1 MKQIE
6 SEAIPSATATTATG
20 QSSHTIDPMTLSII
34 PSGLSSRGHT
44 QTNGGYSNVFY
55 RSLVVNMYT
64 SNFHNELKLHLRQGS
79 IELEGREGKF
89 SPKLSSSPPSTSLQ
103 ILNLKQVGAYH
114 LLNGILKKL
123 VSPLRTPHLIR
134 LTPPPPPPTTTPR

>member
-20 QSSHTIDPMTLSII
+20 QPSHTIDPMTLSII

-79 IELEGREGKF
+79 IELEGREGK
-89 SPKLSSSPPSTSLQ
+89 SSPPSTSLQ

-123 VSPLRTPHLIR
+123 VSPPRPPPLIR
-134 LTPPPPPPTTTPR
+134 